1 MPSAGHENCSTIEQ
15 RYLKKQSAPIL
26 LRRKIES
33 LPDRRPR
40 FLFREFTAGMGD
52 KKVTSEYDETQMRAF
67 TRAVLNDLQALEQMI
82 AGGQFEEN
90 VRRIGAEQ
98 EMFLIGPSF
107 HPSPVVTEVIEE
119 AKDRRLTTEIGRFNL
134 EANLTPRDFSGKC
147 LSAMEHEL
155 NWILKKVRSAA
166 KEFDSDVVLAGILPT
181 IQPTDLTE
189 ENLTPHPR
197 YHEINRVVT
206 MLHGKNRNI
215 QIKGLDELQLTLQDT
230 FIEFCNTSFQIHLQV
245 SPSDFVDHYNWAQA
259 ISGPVLASAANSPIL
274 LNRRLWHETRLALFQ
289 HAIDTRSIV
298 HRERNQTPRV
308 NFGDRWVQN
317 SIVEIMHEDAVRFR
331 VLLTQ
336 EVNENSIETLAGGG
350 IPQLSAWRMH
360 NGTIWRWNRP
370 CYGII
375 NGQPGLR
382 IEARYLPAGP
392 SVADEMANAALF
404 LGLMNSL
411 PDEFGDVTK
420 LMSFDAAKD
429 NFFNAARHGLNS
441 QMTWID
447 GRSRRAGRL
456 IAEELIPLARKGLAA
471 AGIDAGD
478 SDRSLGIIEE
488 RVSSGRTGAQWM
500 LDSLAGMDVRAK
512 QNVRMRSLTA
522 AMKKNQET
530 GKPAHAWPLAAIP
543 AESEWIDNYRTVE
556 QFMITDLFTVR
567 PEDAI
572 DLAASLMHW
581 KHVRHVPV
589 EDDKGDLVGIISHRD
604 LIELLAGGR
613 AEMKN
618 EIAVRDLMHTDL
630 TTIGP
635 QTPSLEALRLMREGN
650 IGCLPVV
657 NGRKLIGIITAYDF
671 LTVSAKLFEE
681 KVAHLSETKAKSL
694 KATV

>member
-1 MPSAGHENCSTIEQ
+1 
-15 RYLKKQSAPIL
+15 
-26 LRRKIES
+26 
-33 LPDRRPR
+33 
-40 FLFREFTAGMGD
+40 MGD
-52 KKVTSEYDETQMRAF
+52 KKVTSEYGEAQMRAF
-67 TRAVLNDLQALEQMI
+67 TRAVLNDLQALDQMMTAGSFEQ
-82 AGGQFEEN
+82 N

-98 EMFLIGPSF
+98 EMFLIDSSF
-107 HPSPVVTEVIEE
+107 HPSPVVMEVLEE
-119 AKDRRLTTEIGRFNL
+119 ANDRRLTTEIGRFNL

-147 LSAMEHEL
+147 LGAMEHEL
-155 NWILKKVRSAA
+155 NWILKKVRDAA
-166 KEFDSDVVLAGILPT
+166 RKLDSDVVLAGILPT

-189 ENLTPHPR
+189 TNLTPHPR

-206 MLHGKNRNI
+206 MLHGRNRHV

-230 FIEFCNTSFQIHLQV
+230 FVEFCNTSFQIHLQV
-245 SPSDFVDHYNWAQA
+245 SPNDFVDHYNWAQA
-259 ISGPVLASAANSPIL
+259 ISGPVLASAVNSPIL

-298 HRERNQTPRV
+298 HRERNQPPRV
-308 NFGDRWVQN
+308 NFGDNWVQN

-331 VLLTQ
+331 ILLTQ
-336 EVNENSIETLAGGG
+336 EVNENSIETLADGS

-375 NGQPGLR
+375 NGRPGLR

-411 PDEFGDVTK
+411 PEEFGDVTK
-420 LMSFDAAKD
+420 LMSFDVAKD

-447 GRSRRAGRL
+447 GQSRRAGRL
-456 IAEELIPLARKGLAA
+456 LLEELVPLARQGLAA

-478 SDRSLGIIEE
+478 SDRLLGIIED
-488 RVSSGRTGAQWM
+488 RVSNGRTGAQWM

-512 QNVRMRSLTA
+512 HNVRMRSLTE

-530 GKPAHAWPLAAIP
+530 GNPAHGWPLADIP
-543 AESEWIDNYRTVE
+543 VESEWIDNYRTVG

-567 PEDAI
+567 PEDVI

-589 EDDKGDLVGIISHRD
+589 EDDNGDLVGIVSHRD
-604 LIELLAGGR
+604 LIELLACGR

-618 EIAVRDLMHTDL
+618 AIPVRDLMHSDL
-630 TTIGP
+630 ITIGP
-635 QTPSLEALRLMREGN
+635 ETPSLEALRLMREGN

-681 KVAHLSETKAKSL
+681 KVGHLSETKQKSL
-694 KATV
+694 KAAV